1 MDLVMAVSD
10 HVVVLDHG
18 VKIAEGAPAEVQRN
32 PQVIAAYLGVD
43 DDDDEQVE
51 TNAVIGSTTC

>member
-1 MDLVMAVSD
+1 VSD

-18 VKIAEGAPAEVQRN
+18 VKIAEGAPSEVQRN
-32 PQVIAAYLGVD
+32 PLVIAAYLGVD

-51 TNAVIGSTTC
+51 TNAVIGSTAC